1 MNHQWI
7 TTSNGLLIVATEVST
22 FALSIQGPSFLHRN
36 KMDRRCW
43 SAQSSGGGANGWSRL
58 DGWWKKRG
66 DQQKCHEMFRILEVW
81 KFGLWK
87 FRSISLRL
95 HNFFTLV
102 EKKSSESDHRCHSV
116 SQVSTEKS
124 AVEVRLVWTSAMTGR
139 MDSFDTPKIGCVL
152 LWRISLTR
160 RTMMCFTS
168 FKPLEWKTMVV
179 SYRLGRSLFD
189 WGVTSSRSRKDGQRE
204 SLNERH
210 GQALQAH
217 GRWPLANF

>member
-1 MNHQWI
+1 MNHDIQWAFNCCNWGFYVCAFDPR
-7 TTSNGLLIVATEVST
+7 TKFSPPKQDGQKMLV
-22 FALSIQGPSFLHRN
+22 GPVQR
-36 KMDRRCW
+36 RRC
-43 SAQSSGGGANGWSRL
+43 QRMEQIGWM
-58 DGWWKKRG
+58 DGKTGETDKNAMR
-66 DQQKCHEMFRILEVW
+66 CLEYLEVW

-139 MDSFDTPKIGCVL
+139 IDSFDTPKIGCVL